1 MRGLAIL
8 AAAAAGLAALVPTVA
23 PAAELDLPRD
33 GCERGQ
39 VWNGYRCEWARPRV
53 SEAPPVY
60 REARPVYREAPPD
73 YESYAEY
80 EQAPV
85 YFARPAYVARAGL
98 CRAVLSRAGRELL
111 RRAALRLEP
120 RSPATTVHRHHRWR

>member
-8 AAAAAGLAALVPTVA
+8 AAAAGLAALVPTVA

-39 VWNGYRCEWARPRV
+39 VWNGYRCEWARPRM

-60 REARPVYREAPPD
+60 REAPPV

-80 EQAPV
+80 DEAPV
-85 YFARPAYVARAGL
+85 YFARPAYVGPPVYVAPFYRAP
-98 CRAVLSRAGRELL
+98 VVSYYAGR
-111 RRAALRLEP
+111 RYVW
-120 RSPATTVHRHHRWR
+120 SHGHHRHHRWR